1 MELRKGHHFSPLKEV
16 FYFVISG
23 NIIIEKEK
31 KSLKILRLGPGE
43 VLASGKYNWLIEAET

>member
-1 MELRKGHHFSPLKEV
+1 MRKGHHFSSSKEV

-43 VLASGKYNWLIEAET
+43 VLASGKYIWLIEAET